1 MNLRLNS
8 EFGTLRAV
16 LMHRPGKEIDRLTPY
31 NKDFLLFE
39 DVPYLEA
46 LQKEHDVFSNLI
58 KESTGA
64 TVYQLRGYI
73 IEIDEGISQTIQH
86 GSFG

>member
-8 EFGTLRAV
+8 EFGTLKAV

-31 NKDFLLFE
+31 NKEYLLFD

-46 LQKEHDVFSNLI
+46 LQQEHDTFSSLI
-58 KESTGA
+58 KSSTGA
-64 TVYQLRGYI
+64 MVYQLRELLIRVLYDQQI
-73 IEIDEGISQTIQH
+73 LLRLMQN
-86 GSFG
+86 